1 MRKITYKEAITEA
14 LKQSMEK
21 DNSIYVYGAG
31 VDDADG
37 IFGTGVGLSKF
48 FGKQRVL
55 DVPVSENAL
64 TGIGI
69 GSAMTG
75 MKPIFVH
82 QRIDFT
88 LLTLDQL
95 INHASK
101 YHYMYG
107 GKVNVPIVIRAI
119 IGRGWG
125 QGSQHSQSFHSL
137 FAHFPGL
144 KVVLPSNA
152 HDAKGLLIESIKDK
166 NPTIFIEHKFLM
178 NNIDNVPKKPYT
190 IKLGKGEKK
199 LTGKHVTL
207 VCFSL
212 MVEEALKAAS
222 ILKKE
227 KIDCE
232 VIDLRTSFPLDEKII
247 IESVKKTGRLIVCD
261 IDWINC
267 GISGE
272 IVSRVVKKC
281 FSYLKKPPERIGL
294 PFANHPSS
302 YSLENAFFPNY
313 KNIIKS
319 VKEIVNEA

>member
-1 MRKITYKEAITEA
+1 MREITYKEAITEA
-14 LKQSMEK
+14 LKQSMKK
-21 DNSIYVYGAG
+21 DKSIFVYGAG
-31 VDDADG
+31 VDDAEG
-37 IFGTGVGLSKF
+37 IFGTGVGLSKY
-48 FGKQRVL
+48 FGKQRVM

-69 GSAMTG
+69 GSAITG
-75 MKPIFVH
+75 MKPVLVH

-88 LLTLDQL
+88 LLTLDQ
-95 INHASK
+95 IVNHASK
-101 YHYMYG
+101 YRYMYG
-107 GKVNVPIVIRAI
+107 GKVSVPIVIRAI

-152 HDAKGLLIESIKDK
+152 YDAKGLLIQSIIDK

-178 NNIDNVPKKPYT
+178 NNKEKVPEKFYSV
-190 IKLGKGEKK
+190 KLGKGRKILK
-199 LTGKHVTL
+199 GKDVTL

-212 MVEEALKAAS
+212 MVEEAIKAAN
-222 ILKKE
+222 ILKKN
-227 KIDCE
+227 KINCE

-247 IESVKKTGRLIVCD
+247 FESVKKTGRLIVCD

-272 IVSRVVKKC
+272 IVSRVIEKC
-281 FSYLKKPPERIGL
+281 FSYLKSPPIRIGL

-302 YSLENAFFPNY
+302 YSLENVFFPNY
-313 KNIIKS
+313 QNIISS
-319 VKEIVNEA
+319 VKKILK